1 MRQRLVRYM
10 PVLVLAL
17 VFAWFWWFWV
27 KPDPV
32 IPPPWPLW

>member
-32 IPPPWPLW
+32 IPPPWLLW

>member
-10 PVLVLAL
+10 PVLGL